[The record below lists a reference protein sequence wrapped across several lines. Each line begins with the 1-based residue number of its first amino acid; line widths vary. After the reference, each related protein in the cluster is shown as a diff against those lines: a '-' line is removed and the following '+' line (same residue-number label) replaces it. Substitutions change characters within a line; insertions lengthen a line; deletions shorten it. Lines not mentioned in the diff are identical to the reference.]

1 MRQAGVRGRGRAG
14 RATGLQEVESECAV
28 NFGQARRS
36 LDWKIG
42 KLEDCEVGEKTD
54 RINGDKLRYGPIMD
68 DVGVVGVGVV
78 SRRKDVPREQE
89 GWKVGSGGLGGLG
102 GLQLLPR
109 TIRGGVAVARSTE
122 VREVAAHCRRDSL
135 ET

>member
-1 MRQAGVRGRGRAG
+1 MR
-14 RATGLQEVESECAV
+14 ESSFCA
-28 NFGQARRS
+28 
-36 LDWKIG
+36 
-42 KLEDCEVGEKTD
+42 VGEKTD

-78 SRRKDVPREQE
+78 SRRNDVPREQE
-89 GWKVGSGGLGGLG
+89 GWKVGSGGLG

-135 ET
+135 ERSRPRPVVPEWKEASVKWGSLCFASRP

>member
-1 MRQAGVRGRGRAG
+1 
-14 RATGLQEVESECAV
+14 
-28 NFGQARRS
+28 
-36 LDWKIG
+36 
-42 KLEDCEVGEKTD
+42 
-54 RINGDKLRYGPIMD
+54 MD

-89 GWKVGSGGLGGLG
+89 GWKVDSGGLG

-135 ET
+135 ERSRPRPVVPEWKEASVKWGSLCFASRP